1 MATNPVII
9 PSTITVHLGR
19 PDEAAENVTVPL
31 TEYIKNVASNEIYP
45 TWPENAIIANILAQI
60 SFALNKVYTEYYR
73 SRGYDFDITNN
84 TVIDQAFVP
93 DSETFDNISRIVD
106 RIFNNYIVRSGSI
119 VPLYAQ
125 FCDGVNTQC
134 SGLSQW
140 GTVTLAEQGMSP
152 IDILKYYYGNDIEI
166 VYNAPVGENT
176 PSYLGIPLRRGSY
189 GDDVL
194 IIKRE
199 LNRIRQ
205 NYPAI
210 PYIASVN
217 SGIFDLDTEAA
228 VRSFQQIFNLN
239 VDGIVGKA
247 TWYKI
252 KQVYSAVKQLSELTS
267 EGLTISEVERRYVR
281 DLRLGDSGVDVK
293 ALQYYLA
300 FLGYFM
306 AELPPIPITGTFD
319 QATQDAVYAFQSAYG
334 LPVTGVV
341 DFNTFLRIDEVYK
354 ATVRNLPANYQS
366 AIGEPYPGKFLVLG
380 DRGENVRIIQQYLQV
395 IAQNDP
401 NIPNVSVTGEFDDA
415 TRAAVI
421 ALQRQLGIEE
431 SGAIGPVL
439 WSEIITRGNRL

>member
-19 PDEAAENVTVPL
+19 PDEAAENVTVPF

>member
-19 PDEAAENVTVPL
+19 PDEAAENVTVPF

-210 PYIASVN
+210 HYIASVN

-252 KQVYSAVKQLSELTS
+252 KQVYAAVKQLSELTS